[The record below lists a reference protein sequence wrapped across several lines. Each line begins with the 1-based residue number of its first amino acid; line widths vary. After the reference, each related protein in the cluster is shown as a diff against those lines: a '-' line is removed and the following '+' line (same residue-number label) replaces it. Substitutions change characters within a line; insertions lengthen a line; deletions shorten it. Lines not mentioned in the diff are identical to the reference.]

1 MKRNIW
7 RSREARIPIGA
18 VLPVLGFLVCGC
30 GAAPVRQQSAVDI
43 AMGTIVTQ
51 TLYVQ
56 QGSGGDYGN
65 EEAEDAESSSVM
77 GLLTDLERQELS
89 WRMEGSEVAKINA
102 LASAGGIDQPGAGDQ
117 PEAGDQPGTGMGDQS
132 EAGGIDRSGT
142 GTEDQSEVG
151 AGDQPGTRT
160 GDQSEAGD
168 QPGTGT
174 ENQPG
179 DGGDLPR
186 QGDVQVALSPSMREI
201 LERIWRISADSGG
214 ALDVTLGRLSRL
226 WNMDGLAA
234 EGEGEGISIPS
245 TDQIRSA
252 LEERGYERVRFAGD
266 GMILPAGMQLDL
278 GAVGKGI
285 ACDRVSAYLH
295 SQPQITGAVV
305 TVGGSVV
312 TYGEK
317 PDGSPWKVAV
327 IHPREEGN
335 YLGVL
340 SLTGEQYV
348 STSGDYERYVMV
360 DGVRYHHILDP
371 ATGYPAR
378 SGLCSVTVLCDGGL
392 LADALS
398 TACFVLGPE
407 RGMALAENYGAEALF
422 VREDGE
428 LQMTEGMKEIFSAG
442 G

>member
-7 RSREARIPIGA
+7 RSRKARIPIGA
-18 VLPVLGFLVCGC
+18 VLPVLVFLVCGC

-77 GLLTDLERQELS
+77 GLLADLERQELS
-89 WRMEGSEVAKINA
+89 WRLEGSEVAKINA
-102 LASAGGIDQPGAGDQ
+102 LASAGDIDQPGAGMEDR
-117 PEAGDQPGTGMGDQS
+117 S
-132 EAGGIDRSGT
+132 EAG
-142 GTEDQSEVG
+142 
-151 AGDQPGTRT
+151 AGD
-160 GDQSEAGD
+160 
-168 QPGTGT
+168 
-174 ENQPG
+174 QPG

-234 EGEGEGISIPS
+234 EGEGISIPS

-252 LEERGYERVRFAGD
+252 LEERGYERVRFVGD

-378 SGLCSVTVLCDGGL
+378 SGLCSVTILCDGGL

>member
-1 MKRNIW
+1 M
-7 RSREARIPIGA
+7 RIPIAA
-18 VLPVLGFLVCGC
+18 VLPVLVFLVCGC

-51 TLYVQ
+51 TLYVR

-77 GLLTDLERQELS
+77 GLLADLERQELS

-102 LASAGGIDQPGAGDQ
+102 LASAEGIDQP
-117 PEAGDQPGTGMGDQS
+117 
-132 EAGGIDRSGT
+132 
-142 GTEDQSEVG
+142 G

-160 GDQSEAGD
+160 GDQSEAGAGD
-168 QPGTGT
+168 QL
-174 ENQPG
+174 G

-201 LERIWRISADSGG
+201 LERIWQISADSGG

-234 EGEGEGISIPS
+234 EGEGISIPS

-285 ACDRVSAYLH
+285 ACDRVSTYLH

-378 SGLCSVTVLCDGGL
+378 SGLCSVTILCDSGM

>member
-7 RSREARIPIGA
+7 RSREARIPIAA
-18 VLPVLGFLVCGC
+18 VLPALVFLVCGC
-30 GAAPVRQQSAVDI
+30 GTAPVRQQSAVDI

-51 TLYVQ
+51 TLYVR
-56 QGSGGDYGN
+56 QGSGGIYEN
-65 EEAEDAESSSVM
+65 EEAEEAESSSVM
-77 GLLTDLERQELS
+77 GLLADLERQELS

-117 PEAGDQPGTGMGDQS
+117 PGDGMEDRREAGGIDQPGTGTEDQSEAGAGDQPGNGMEDRSGAGDQPGTGMEDRS
-132 EAGGIDRSGT
+132 EAG
-142 GTEDQSEVG
+142 
-151 AGDQPGTRT
+151 A
-160 GDQSEAGD
+160 
-168 QPGTGT
+168 

-179 DGGDLPR
+179 DGGDLLR
-186 QGDVQVALSPSMREI
+186 QGDVQVSLSPSMREI

-226 WNMDGLAA
+226 WNMDGLVA
-234 EGEGEGISIPS
+234 EGERISIPS

-252 LEERGYERVRFAGD
+252 LEDSGYERARFAGE
-266 GMILPAGMQLDL
+266 GMILPAGVQLDL

-305 TVGGSVV
+305 AVGGSVV

-317 PDGSPWKVAV
+317 PDGSPWNVAI

-360 DGVRYHHILDP
+360 AGVRYHHILDP

-378 SGLCSVTVLCDGGL
+378 SGLCSVTILCDGGL

>member
-7 RSREARIPIGA
+7 RSREARIPIAA
-18 VLPVLGFLVCGC
+18 VLPVLVFLVCGC

-51 TLYVQ
+51 TLYVR
-56 QGSGGDYGN
+56 QGGGGDYGN

-77 GLLTDLERQELS
+77 GLLADLERQELS

-102 LASAGGIDQPGAGDQ
+102 LASAGDIDQPGA
-117 PEAGDQPGTGMGDQS
+117 GMGDQS
-132 EAGGIDRSGT
+132 EAGGIDRPGI
-142 GTEDQSEVG
+142 GTEDRSE
-151 AGDQPGTRT
+151 AG
-160 GDQSEAGD
+160 AGD

-174 ENQPG
+174 EDRSEAGAENQPG

-186 QGDVQVALSPSMREI
+186 QGDVQVTLSPSMREI
-201 LERIWRISADSGG
+201 LKRIWRISADSGG

-234 EGEGEGISIPS
+234 EAEGEEISIPS
-245 TDQIRSA
+245 TDQIRTA

-378 SGLCSVTVLCDGGL
+378 SGLCSVTILCDGGL

>member
-1 MKRNIW
+1 M
-7 RSREARIPIGA
+7 
-18 VLPVLGFLVCGC
+18 
-30 GAAPVRQQSAVDI
+30 
-43 AMGTIVTQ
+43 
-51 TLYVQ
+51 
-56 QGSGGDYGN
+56 
-65 EEAEDAESSSVM
+65 
-77 GLLTDLERQELS
+77 
-89 WRMEGSEVAKINA
+89 
-102 LASAGGIDQPGAGDQ
+102 
-117 PEAGDQPGTGMGDQS
+117 
-132 EAGGIDRSGT
+132 
-142 GTEDQSEVG
+142 
-151 AGDQPGTRT
+151 
-160 GDQSEAGD
+160 
-168 QPGTGT
+168 
-174 ENQPG
+174 
-179 DGGDLPR
+179 
-186 QGDVQVALSPSMREI
+186 ALSPSMREI
-201 LERIWRISADSGG
+201 LERIWQISADSGG

-234 EGEGEGISIPS
+234 EGEGISIPS

-285 ACDRVSAYLH
+285 ACDRVSTYLH

-378 SGLCSVTVLCDGGL
+378 SGLCSVTILCDSGM

>member
-18 VLPVLGFLVCGC
+18 VLPVLVFLVCGC

-51 TLYVQ
+51 TLYVR

-77 GLLTDLERQELS
+77 GLLADLERQELS

-102 LASAGGIDQPGAGDQ
+102 LASAGDI
-117 PEAGDQPGTGMGDQS
+117 
-132 EAGGIDRSGT
+132 
-142 GTEDQSEVG
+142 
-151 AGDQPGTRT
+151 DQPGTRT
-160 GDQSEAGD
+160 GDPSEVGAGD

-422 VREDGE
+422 VCEDGE

>member
-18 VLPVLGFLVCGC
+18 VLPVLVFLVCGC

-51 TLYVQ
+51 TLYVR

-65 EEAEDAESSSVM
+65 EEAEDAETSSVM

-102 LASAGGIDQPGAGDQ
+102 LASAG
-117 PEAGDQPGTGMGDQS
+117 AGDQPGTGPGDRS
-132 EAGGIDRSGT
+132 EAG
-142 GTEDQSEVG
+142 
-151 AGDQPGTRT
+151 A
-160 GDQSEAGD
+160 
-168 QPGTGT
+168 
-174 ENQPG
+174 ENQSG
-179 DGGDLPR
+179 AR

-226 WNMDGLAA
+226 WNMDGLEA
-234 EGEGEGISIPS
+234 EGEGISIPS

-252 LEERGYERVRFAGD
+252 LEERGYERVRFVGD

>member
-18 VLPVLGFLVCGC
+18 VLPVLVFLVCGC

-51 TLYVQ
+51 TLYVR
-56 QGSGGDYGN
+56 QGGGGDYGN
-65 EEAEDAESSSVM
+65 EEAEDAETSSVM
-77 GLLTDLERQELS
+77 GLLADLERQELS

-102 LASAGGIDQPGAGDQ
+102 LASAGG
-117 PEAGDQPGTGMGDQS
+117 E
-132 EAGGIDRSGT
+132 
-142 GTEDQSEVG
+142 
-151 AGDQPGTRT
+151 
-160 GDQSEAGD
+160 
-168 QPGTGT
+168 
-174 ENQPG
+174 
-179 DGGDLPR
+179 LPR
-186 QGDVQVALSPSMREI
+186 QGDVQVALSPSMRET

-234 EGEGEGISIPS
+234 EGEGISIPS

-252 LEERGYERVRFAGD
+252 LEERGYERVRFVGD

-378 SGLCSVTVLCDGGL
+378 SGLCSVTILCDGGL

>member
-7 RSREARIPIGA
+7 RSREARIPIAA

-51 TLYVQ
+51 TLYVR

-65 EEAEDAESSSVM
+65 EEAEDAETSSVM

-102 LASAGGIDQPGAGDQ
+102 LASAGDIDQPGAG
-117 PEAGDQPGTGMGDQS
+117 
-132 EAGGIDRSGT
+132 
-142 GTEDQSEVG
+142 
-151 AGDQPGTRT
+151 T
-160 GDQSEAGD
+160 GDQSEAGY

-234 EGEGEGISIPS
+234 EGEGISIPS

-371 ATGYPAR
+371 STGYPAR